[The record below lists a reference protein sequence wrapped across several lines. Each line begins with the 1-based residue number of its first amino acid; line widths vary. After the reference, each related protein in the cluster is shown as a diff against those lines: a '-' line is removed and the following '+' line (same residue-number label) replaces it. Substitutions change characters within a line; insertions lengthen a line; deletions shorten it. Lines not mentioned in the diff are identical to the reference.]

1 MPGPELRSKEKSD
14 KVSAWAWDVPYF
26 RLVYLRR
33 FRSEGF
39 RGSAEHPIDV
49 EFPGRFSL
57 LIGANG
63 AGKTT
68 ICDGLY
74 LAHPDRFPFL
84 RPPTP
89 DTLGDTP
96 PRSLRVTYELGPE
109 AEESPLGKSL
119 SSRGLSAPEWERSL
133 ERSMGRV
140 RASQIVQQSEGQENI
155 RLIYLP
161 ANRNPLDELA
171 QREARILV
179 ELLRAE
185 QLQRAGHRNLAGVR
199 ARAARLLEA
208 LASDDLIRSVEQR
221 VRGHMDALSSG
232 VTRHFPFISGQA
244 IDDEYLARVLEFLLG
259 MIDDRALARRLEVS
273 GLGYLNLLHLAVTLA
288 AIPDPSIEQEPPETA
303 DEENSG
309 DSELEDDDQEE
320 LLRQRH
326 AEAESADDAFF
337 PELFHA
343 TVVIEEPES
352 HLHPQ
357 LRAGLLSYLRSVVNA
372 RPELQMILSSH
383 SPEMIAACPPG
394 DLVVL
399 RRTGSGEPV
408 ARTVA
413 AIPMHER
420 ERVLRM
426 ATLHLD
432 GTRSASLF
440 ASRLVLV
447 EGVTDAILLR
457 SVARAWAARS
467 PLHEAVIDAL
477 TIHPIG
483 SKIGRW
489 SLDLLATPD
498 RELVDRIAILSDTD
512 TRGDEEHSPPDWLGE
527 FDPEIV
533 RAFFSSPTLEPSL
546 VRGNKTLVA
555 DVLDLLEIELSGK
568 ISARRVDQ
576 FFQNEGRTRKAE
588 FALALAD
595 AIQQNPDEFSVP
607 PHIDDLLSFLL
618 SDLAF
623 DATPSEDQAAEEN
636 AGEAHT

>member
-1 MPGPELRSKEKSD
+1 MVTIHWSFAVTTRCLGTEYEN
-14 KVSAWAWDVPYF
+14 VSHRPWDAPYF

-39 RGSAEHPIDV
+39 RGSYEHPIEV

-74 LAHPDRFPFL
+74 LAHLDRFPSL
-84 RPPTP
+84 RPPTV
-89 DTLGDTP
+89 DTLADAP
-96 PRSLRVTYELGPE
+96 PRSLKVEYGFGPE
-109 AEESPLGKSL
+109 SGESPFGMSL
-119 SSRGLSAPEWERSL
+119 LDRGLAAPEWEKSL

-140 RASQIVQQSEGQENI
+140 RTSQVGQPSEGQESI

-161 ANRNPLDELA
+161 ATRNPLDELA

-185 QLQRAGHRNLAGVR
+185 QQQRAGHRNLAGVR
-199 ARAARLLEA
+199 TLAARLLEA
-208 LASDDLIRSVEQR
+208 LASDELIRAVEQR
-221 VRGHMDALSSG
+221 VREHMDALSSG

-244 IDDEYLARVLEFLLG
+244 VDDEYLARVLEFLLG

-288 AIPDPSIEQEPPETA
+288 AIPDSRVDLEPPETA
-303 DEENSG
+303 LDEQDG
-309 DSELEDDDQEE
+309 DSETEDDGQDE

-326 AEAESADDAFF
+326 AEAESAADAFF
-337 PELFHA
+337 PDLFHV
-343 TVVIEEPES
+343 TVVIEEPEN

-357 LRAGLLSYLRSVVNA
+357 LRAGLLSYLRSVVHA
-372 RPELQMILSSH
+372 RPEIQMIITSH
-383 SPEMIAACPPG
+383 SPEMIAACPPS

-399 RRTGSGEPV
+399 RRTNSGKPV

-413 AIPMHER
+413 AVPMHDR

-440 ASRLVLV
+440 APRLVLV

-457 SVARAWAARS
+457 SVARIWAIGS
-467 PLHEAVIDAL
+467 PLHEAAIDAL
-477 TIHPIG
+477 TIHVVG
-483 SKIGRW
+483 SRIGRW
-489 SLDLLATPD
+489 TLDLLATTD
-498 RELVDRIAILSDTD
+498 HEMVDRLAILSDTD
-512 TRGDEEHSPPDWLGE
+512 TREDAEHSPPDWLSD
-527 FDPEIV
+527 FDPEIA
-533 RAFFSSPTLEPSL
+533 RAFFSTPTLEPSL
-546 VRGNKTLVA
+546 VHGNEALVA
-555 DVLDLLEIELSGK
+555 EVLDSKGIELSGR
-568 ISARRVDQ
+568 ITATGVDQ
-576 FFQNEGRTRKAE
+576 FFQNEGRPRKAE

-595 AIQQNPDEFSVP
+595 AISQSAEEFIVP
-607 PHIDDLLSFLL
+607 HHIGDLLTFML
-618 SDLAF
+618 SDLAM
-623 DATPSEDQAAEEN
+623 DTAPSSDLAAE
-636 AGEAHT
+636 